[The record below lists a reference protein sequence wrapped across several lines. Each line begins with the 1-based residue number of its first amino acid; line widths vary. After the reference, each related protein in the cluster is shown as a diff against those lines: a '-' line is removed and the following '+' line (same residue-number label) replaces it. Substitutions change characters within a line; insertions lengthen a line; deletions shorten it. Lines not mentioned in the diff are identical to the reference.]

1 MQRWASKRLVKS
13 AITASRRRTS
23 SLSAPHFHLPPP
35 SGHLDHPLPFSHSDS
50 AAAAAAASVSAHR
63 CSCTAAAAASPAPAA
78 ARIAGSFG
86 EVQRRR
92 WTWAGAR
99 HHTGTSVP
107 LEKTKSPTSEVA
119 ARSEHKGG
127 DPGVARRG
135 EANHVDGIE
144 AQPLGLG
151 SCENA
156 GRGTGE
162 EEDCGL
168 LVDIYEAREV
178 VLASRRRRKAE
189 LSHAGQQQQQQQ
201 QQPVSLVVGEA
212 ADVRMR
218 QLTLK
223 VGDSR
228 SDPHTVPSPAY
239 IVRGWCFALSQ
250 SPSISLSHTHHNPIS
265 PNLQNT
271 HIVNPRS
278 DQVVL
283 HASYTK
289 NPGPLP

>member
-1 MQRWASKRLVKS
+1 
-13 AITASRRRTS
+13 
-23 SLSAPHFHLPPP
+23 
-35 SGHLDHPLPFSHSDS
+35 
-50 AAAAAAASVSAHR
+50 
-63 CSCTAAAAASPAPAA
+63 
-78 ARIAGSFG
+78 
-86 EVQRRR
+86 VQRRR

-107 LEKTKSPTSEVA
+107 LGESPTSEVA
-119 ARSEHKGG
+119 ARSEHKGKGG

-135 EANHVDGIE
+135 EASHVDGIE

-156 GRGTGE
+156 GQGTGE

-189 LSHAGQQQQQQQ
+189 LSHAGQQQQ
-201 QQPVSLVVGEA
+201 PVSLVVGEA

-228 SDPHTVPSPAY
+228 SDPHTVPSPAH
-239 IVRGWCFALSQ
+239 IVWGWCFALSQ
-250 SPSISLSHTHHNPIS
+250 SQSISLSLTHTKIPYPETSNI
-265 PNLQNT
+265 LT
-271 HIVNPRS
+271 
-278 DQVVL
+278 L
-283 HASYTK
+283 
-289 NPGPLP
+289 